1 MAFNLKK
8 VLRALLFSSTQ
19 SLTIKDIQT
28 TFARFHDSEEARAA
42 AEEEASTAA
51 LEGGASADAASG
63 AGLGEAL
70 SNGEPDADAEGEP
83 LSEQERELYRDVP
96 SLATATQIRDAF
108 AEIAV
113 EFAQADDG
121 LLLVEGSSGYRLVTH
136 PRFAR
141 WVRLLRG
148 EPAPARLSRTALETL
163 AIVAY
168 RQPVTRSEI
177 ETIRGVSADAGLNKL
192 IERELVYVVGRAEL
206 PGRPIQYGTTEQFLE
221 FVGLRSLD
229 ELPASDVLSNRQINE
244 WLQTAAEAA
253 AAPQPLADEAMGL
266 PLEEGE
272 GETPNLE
279 EVSVEPVDA
288 VAAAAPPEP
297 DAEPAPAGDIENSVI
312 KTKER
317 AQVAATPVET
327 AEKEDLS

>member
-8 VLRALLFSSTQ
+8 VLRALLFSSSQ
-19 SLTIKDIQT
+19 PLTIKDIQT
-28 TFARFHDSEEARAA
+28 AFARFHDSEEAREAAEQESAA
-42 AEEEASTAA
+42 ATTGTLDGTALASGDAVGEDA
-51 LEGGASADAASG
+51 DADAA
-63 AGLGEAL
+63 
-70 SNGEPDADAEGEP
+70 
-83 LSEQERELYRDVP
+83 LSEEERELYREVP
-96 SLATATQIRDAF
+96 PLVTATQIRDAF
-108 AEIAV
+108 TELSAELAN
-113 EFAQADDG
+113 ADEG
-121 LLLVEGSSGYRLVTH
+121 LLLVEGSSGYRLATH

-253 AAPQPLADEAMGL
+253 AAPEQLADEAMGL

-272 GETPNLE
+272 GETPSLE
-279 EVSVEPVDA
+279 EVSLDSGSAA
-288 VAAAAPPEP
+288 VVAVSEADTEAAAA
-297 DAEPAPAGDIENSVI
+297 AGDSENSVI
-312 KTKER
+312 EESTV
-317 AQVAATPVET
+317 AQTVSVPV
-327 AEKEDLS
+327 

>member
-8 VLRALLFSSTQ
+8 VLRALLFSSSQ
-19 SLTIKDIQT
+19 PLTIKDIQAA
-28 TFARFHDSEEARAA
+28 FARFHDSEEAREAAEQESAA
-42 AEEEASTAA
+42 ATTGTLDGTTLASVDAVGEDA
-51 LEGGASADAASG
+51 DADAA
-63 AGLGEAL
+63 
-70 SNGEPDADAEGEP
+70 
-83 LSEQERELYRDVP
+83 LSEEERELYCEVP
-96 SLATATQIRDAF
+96 SLVTATQIRDAF
-108 AEIAV
+108 TELSA
-113 EFAQADDG
+113 EFAQADEG
-121 LLLVEGSSGYRLVTH
+121 LVLVEGSSGYRLATH

-253 AAPQPLADEAMGL
+253 AAPDQLADEAMGL

-272 GETPNLE
+272 GETPSLE
-279 EVSVEPVDA
+279 EVSLESGAAAVVAVPVADTE
-288 VAAAAPPEP
+288 AAAA
-297 DAEPAPAGDIENSVI
+297 GDLENSVI
-312 KTKER
+312 EESKG
-317 AQVAATPVET
+317 AQTAPAAVDP
-327 AEKEDLS
+327 AEQEESA

>member
-8 VLRALLFSSTQ
+8 VLRALLFSSSQ
-19 SLTIKDIQT
+19 PLTIKDIQT
-28 TFARFHDSEEARAA
+28 TFARFHDSEEAREAA
-42 AEEEASTAA
+42 AQDAGAA
-51 LEGGASADAASG
+51 TGTLDGAARGASDEADADG
-63 AGLGEAL
+63 DAL
-70 SNGEPDADAEGEP
+70 SEE
-83 LSEQERELYRDVP
+83 ERELYAEVP
-96 SLATATQIRDAF
+96 SLVTATQIRDAF
-108 AEIAV
+108 AEIAA
-113 EFAQADDG
+113 EFAAADEG
-121 LLLVEGSSGYRLVTH
+121 LLLVEGSSGYQLVTH

-192 IERELVYVVGRAEL
+192 IERELVYVVGRAEV
-206 PGRPIQYGTTEQFLE
+206 PGRPIQYGTTEQFLD

-244 WLQTAAEAA
+244 WLQSAAEAV

-279 EVSVEPVDA
+279 EVSLETGLAPSSE
-288 VAAAAPPEP
+288 AATSR
-297 DAEPAPAGDIENSVI
+297 DAENFIIETN
-312 KTKER
+312 EL
-317 AQVAATPVET
+317 AQESATAVET
-327 AEKEDLS
+327 AEKEESA

>member
-19 SLTIKDIQT
+19 PLTIKDIQT
-28 TFARFHDSEEARAA
+28 TFARFHDSEEARVSGEQDAA
-42 AEEEASTAA
+42 AATGT
-51 LEGGASADAASG
+51 LG
-63 AGLGEAL
+63 GEAAVL
-70 SNGEPDADAEGEP
+70 ASSDDAEAEGDP
-83 LSEQERELYRDVP
+83 LIEEERELYAEVP
-96 SLATATQIRDAF
+96 SLVTGTQIRDAF
-108 AEIAV
+108 AEIAA

-279 EVSVEPVDA
+279 AVSLEP
-288 VAAAAPPEP
+288 AATAPPASETER
-297 DAEPAPAGDIENSVI
+297 AEGNESGNSVI
-312 KTKER
+312 TESDT
-317 AQVAATPVET
+317 AQVVPALVTTGEQ
-327 AEKEDLS
+327 EEHI

>member
-8 VLRALLFSSTQ
+8 VLRALLFSSSQ
-19 SLTIKDIQT
+19 PLTIKDIQT
-28 TFARFHDSEEARAA
+28 TFARFHDSEEAREA
-42 AEEEASTAA
+42 AEQDAVTATGTLDGTAA
-51 LEGGASADAASG
+51 LATSD
-63 AGLGEAL
+63 
-70 SNGEPDADAEGEP
+70 EPDADGEA
-83 LSEQERELYRDVP
+83 LGEEERELYAEVP
-96 SLATATQIRDAF
+96 SLVTATQIRDAF
-108 AEIAV
+108 AEIAA
-113 EFAQADDG
+113 EFAAAGEG
-121 LLLVEGSSGYRLVTH
+121 LLLIEGSSGYRLVTH

-192 IERELVYVVGRAEL
+192 IERELVYVVGRAEV
-206 PGRPIQYGTTEQFLE
+206 PGRPIQYGTTELFLD

-253 AAPQPLADEAMGL
+253 AAPQALADEAMGL

-279 EVSVEPVDA
+279 EVSLDSA
-288 VAAAAPPEP
+288 VAVASSEP
-297 DAEPAPAGDIENSVI
+297 DAEAILAGDAENFVIEAN
-312 KTKER
+312 EM
-317 AQVAATPVET
+317 AQVTAAAVET
-327 AEKEDLS
+327 AEKEESA

>member
-19 SLTIKDIQT
+19 PLTIKDIQT

-63 AGLGEAL
+63 AGFGEAAR
-70 SNGEPDADAEGEP
+70 NGELGADAEGEP
-83 LSEQERELYRDVP
+83 LSEEERELYREVP
-96 SLATATQIRDAF
+96 SLVTATQIRDAF
-108 AEIAV
+108 AEIAA
-113 EFAQADDG
+113 EFAQADEG
-121 LLLVEGSSGYRLVTH
+121 LLLVEGSSGYRLATH

-272 GETPNLE
+272 GETPNLDP
-279 EVSVEPVDA
+279 VSVESTAATSPPNGDA
-288 VAAAAPPEP
+288 L
-297 DAEPAPAGDIENSVI
+297 DAGTASPAEGENRVI
-312 KTKER
+312 TMSGE
-317 AQVAATPVET
+317 AQVAATSVET
-327 AEKEDLS
+327 TDEDQPA